1 MDETSS
7 RHTPWKAH
15 LMLAVCVVAALLLV
29 PLSFMLAGPFSAWLK
44 SAGVH
49 ATPNFD
55 DGRLIAEL
63 SDIERSSSDVPSSG
77 AGDTRDIERALA
89 LRRFSVKKVAFRPGS
104 GMGIAPRVNLCFE
117 FDGELPNPHDSAKGF
132 SLTVLHVYIAAPGT
146 TARPPSSSRAANV
159 DFAGPAWTHQVSID
173 GLHDQA
179 RVFDNHGQLIGRG
192 LGLYV
197 RPERTAS
204 KGPAGGA
211 KASVVKTRVTAALPL
226 ALLGDPDRGE
236 WAFYVLVGIADS
248 THPSLMRHESPE
260 GRLEIFS
267 GALTD
272 AAQRDPAARPR
283 LRPLLVKGRV

>member
-7 RHTPWKAH
+7 RRTPGTAH

-29 PLSFMLAGPFSAWLK
+29 PLSFMLAEPFSAWLK
-44 SAGVH
+44 SVGVH
-49 ATPNFD
+49 AAPNFD

-63 SDIERSSSDVPSSG
+63 SDIARSSSDVPSAD

-117 FDGELPNPHDSAKGF
+117 FDGELPDPHDSAKGF
-132 SLTVLHVYIAAPGT
+132 SLTVVHVYIAAPGVS
-146 TARPPSSSRAANV
+146 ARPGSSNRAASV
-159 DFAGPAWTHQVSID
+159 DFAGPAWTHQVIID

-179 RVFDNHGQLIGRG
+179 RIFDSVGRLVGRG

-197 RPERTAS
+197 RPERAAS
-204 KGPAGGA
+204 KDLAGGA
-211 KASVVKTRVTAALPL
+211 KPPVVKTRVTAALPL

-236 WAFYVLVGIADS
+236 WAFYVLVGLADS
-248 THPSLMRHESPE
+248 THPSLMSHTGPA
-260 GRLEIFS
+260 GRLEIFA
-267 GALTD
+267 GALVDGARPD
-272 AAQRDPAARPR
+272 ATARPR
-283 LRPLLVKGRV
+283 LRPLIVKGRV